1 MSARFFLA
9 IGSLIALAIAAQ
21 PATATVIEV
30 HLREQR
36 FEPKIVSAK
45 PGDTI
50 VFYNDDGELH
60 SVFLPDNQTLLA
72 EHFVNPHTRHEVIIP
87 ATADPAIYNLV
98 CTIHMNMQGTV
109 QIMAR

>member
-1 MSARFFLA
+1 MSARRFLA
-9 IGSLIALAIAAQ
+9 VGSLIALAIAAQ
-21 PATATVIEV
+21 PAAATVIEI
-30 HLREQR
+30 HLKEQR

-50 VFYNDDGELH
+50 VFYNDDSELH

-72 EHFVNPHTRHEVIIP
+72 EHFIDPHARYKVVVPTVV
-87 ATADPAIYNLV
+87 DPAIYNLV
-98 CTIHMNMQGTV
+98 CTIHLNMQGTV

>member
-1 MSARFFLA
+1 MSARLFWA
-9 IGSLIALAIAAQ
+9 IGCLIALAITVQ
-21 PATATVIEV
+21 PAAAAVIEV

-36 FEPKIVSAK
+36 FEPKVVSAK

-50 VFYNDDGELH
+50 VFYNDDNELH
-60 SVFLPDNQTLLA
+60 SVFLPDKQTLLA
-72 EHFVNPHTRHEVIIP
+72 EHFVSPHARYEVMIP

-98 CTIHMNMQGTV
+98 CTIHMNMQGTL